1 MGKKAQVQEQKS
13 EEEKVVEVDQGL
25 NPHIHCIG
33 SSDRT
38 MCGLPTTGHSKGIGS
53 GFVRA
58 SDGAFANSGMYFKT
72 TFRQR
77 GTAGLCLVCLHTLGL
92 G

>member
-1 MGKKAQVQEQKS
+1 MTKKAQVQEQKS

-33 SSDRT
+33 TNDRT
-38 MCGLPTTGHSKGIGS
+38 MCGLPTTGHSRGIGS

-58 SDGAFANSGMYFKT
+58 SDGAFANSRLFFKT
-72 TFRQR
+72 TFHAR
-77 GTAGLCLVCLHTLGL
+77 GTVGLCLICLRTLGL
-92 G
+92 